1 MFKDKIVNMKF
12 LLGIRMVEIPDWIK
26 EWVEK
31 DRLVRNK
38 FKISKI
44 YLRHSKRIQ
53 FVKGEKD
60 NNGEWISFQYYIYSE
75 KYGRYRVNYKK
86 GVFSCNC
93 PFFKHRLIC
102 SHILGV
108 CQKTGIW
115 PLKES
120 IFS

>member
-1 MFKDKIVNMKF
+1 MTN
-12 LLGIRMVEIPDWIK
+12 IPDWIA
-26 EWVEK
+26 EWIAK

-38 FKISKI
+38 FKISKT

-53 FVKGEKD
+53 FVTGEK
-60 NNGEWISFQYYIYSE
+60 NINGSWESFQYHIYSP
-75 KYGRYRVNYKK
+75 KYGRYRVKYDQ
-86 GVFSCNC
+86 GTYSCSC

-108 CQKTGIW
+108 CQKTDIW